1 MNSKSRVRRDKTT
14 GVKLEDI
21 PGGIAVGEES
31 PLKLYPPLP
40 DVVKG
45 VTNSP
50 LQIVS
55 TKGLNE
61 PIVSDEELDL
71 IKKFYDDTNFNID
84 LKNND
89 GGREYTFNPND
100 PWIQT
105 FTGRRFT
112 PTNPNPDAIVIQDI
126 AHALSMQCRFSG
138 HIKKFYSV
146 AQHSVLVSYLCDS
159 ADALWGLLHDSSEA
173 YLLDLPAP
181 LKRSG
186 FFDNFK
192 ETENILMK
200 AICQKFN
207 LPEKEPPS
215 VKAADVQM
223 LVTEA
228 RDLMKKKRSDWIVN
242 VNPLPFKIEPWS
254 PDEAEDK
261 FMHRFFELKGYDSY
275 HYDHYLHYKYEES
288 K

>member
-1 MNSKSRVRRDKTT
+1 MSNKQNK
-14 GVKLEDI
+14 K
-21 PGGIAVGEES
+21 
-31 PLKLYPPLP
+31 KNYPTNPILP
-40 DVVKG
+40 DKKDWTNIIYG
-45 VTNSP
+45 APTPKELQGQTNSP
-50 LQIVS
+50 LQATYPLQIIS
-55 TKGLNE
+55 TKNPDE
-61 PIVSDEELDL
+61 PIVSEEEADL
-71 IKKFYDDTNFNID
+71 IKKFFDTNPFKRNQEQQESQED
-84 LKNND
+84 
-89 GGREYTFNPND
+89 YTFNPED

-112 PTNPNPDAIVIQDI
+112 PTNPNPEAIVIQDI

-138 HIKKFYSV
+138 HLKKFYSV

-192 ETENILMK
+192 ETEDLLMK
-200 AICQKFN
+200 AICKKFN

-215 VKAADVQM
+215 VKRADVQM

-228 RDLMKKKRSDWIVN
+228 RDLMKNKRSDWKVN

-261 FMHRFFELKGYDSY
+261 FMHRFFELKEYPET
-275 HYDHYLHYKYEES
+275 HYQHYLHYKYETN